1 MHFEFNLKVIKGYL
15 KSGINKF
22 IYICIVVAGNI
33 WYCLLLTALTWDM
46 TAFHRLLL
54 LGIII
59 FMPVFGFG
67 EAKLKI
73 DNRSVVFGETDTY
86 KATWGIFTI
95 GSAVSKIDR
104 TLYRVG
110 QAVCFKIDIS
120 GQTNGIAKLFYVHD
134 KWTSF
139 IDTASILTHKSSRS
153 IREGKYELDEQI
165 HFDHINKKA
174 EVKVYDKKSKSFV
187 LKKLYD
193 TPENIRD
200 VIAGFMVFRLVD
212 LSKYRKGEIFIINGF
227 YEDEGY
233 QINVIYLG
241 EECIKTDKGY
251 ISCYKVKPIVP
262 KNHVFNGRDAVNVW
276 LSANKMKTIVRIKVK
291 MFVGNVQIDL
301 QK

>member
-1 MHFEFNLKVIKGYL
+1 L
-15 KSGINKF
+15 S
-22 IYICIVVAGNI
+22 A
-33 WYCLLLTALTWDM
+33 ALTRNM
-46 TAFHRLLL
+46 TTFHRLLL

-59 FMPVFGFG
+59 IIPVFGFG
-67 EAKLKI
+67 ETKLKI

-95 GSAVSKIDR
+95 GSAVTKIDR

-110 QAVCFKIDIS
+110 KSVCFKIDIT
-120 GQTNGIAKLFYVHD
+120 GQTNGLAKIFYVHD
-134 KWTSF
+134 KWTSY
-139 IDTASILTHKSSRS
+139 IDTASILTHKSTRS

-165 HFDHINKKA
+165 HFDHLNKKA
-174 EVKVYDKKSKSFV
+174 EVKVYDKKSKLFV

-212 LSKYRKGEIFIINGF
+212 LTKYQKGETFAINGF

-241 EECIKTDKGY
+241 EETIKTDGGK
-251 ISCYKVKPIVP
+251 IVCYKVKPIVP

-276 LSANKMKTIVRIKVK
+276 LSADKLKTIVRIKVK